1 MKRVFF
7 KATVVSLVT
16 LAGLASA
23 QTAMAYSVGPG
34 SSGSAPG
41 SASCGQA
48 FTFSGT
54 LVQPD
59 GTPFPAG
66 VPISFSESSGPGSVS
81 FSPSGTATDGTGSFS
96 TIVRL
101 PSSCSGQ
108 FVICAIP
115 EGGGTPIC
123 VTVTGVAL
131 EFPNTVAALVP
142 QHPRELLPVAIAS
155 ALLLAAAALAAL
167 VGAKMLAGRKTN
179 EKPAV

>member
-1 MKRVFF
+1 MKRIFF
-7 KATVVSLVT
+7 KATVVSLVFVAA
-16 LAGLASA
+16 LAAA
-23 QTAMAYSVGPG
+23 PTAMAYTVGPG
-34 SSGSAPG
+34 SSGNTPG

-48 FTFSGT
+48 FTFSGS

-66 VPISFSESSGPGSVS
+66 VPVSFSESSGPGAVS
-81 FSPSGTATDGTGSFS
+81 FGASGTATDGTGSFS
-96 TIVRL
+96 TTVTL

-115 EGGGTPIC
+115 SGGTPVC
-123 VTVTGVAL
+123 VTVTGVVL
-131 EFPNTVAALVP
+131 GFPNTVTALVP
-142 QHPRELLPVAIAS
+142 QHPRELLPIAIGS

-167 VGAKMLAGRKTN
+167 VGARMLTDRKAN

>member
-1 MKRVFF
+1 MKRIFF
-7 KATVVSLVT
+7 KATLVSLAVFAA
-16 LAGLASA
+16 LAAA
-23 QTAMAYSVGPG
+23 QTAMAYTVGPG

-66 VPISFSESSGPGSVS
+66 VPVGFSESSGPGSVS
-81 FSPSGTATDGTGSFS
+81 FGSAGTATSGTGSFS
-96 TIVRL
+96 TSVTL
-101 PSSCSGQ
+101 PSSCSGS
-108 FVICAIP
+108 FVICATP
-115 EGGGTPIC
+115 SGGTPVC

-131 EFPNTVAALVP
+131 EFPDTVATLVP
-142 QHPRELLPVAIAS
+142 QHSRELLPIAIGS

-167 VGAKMLAGRKTN
+167 VGARMLAGRKTS

>member
-1 MKRVFF
+1 MKRLFF
-7 KATVVSLVT
+7 KATLVSLVVVAA
-16 LAGLASA
+16 LAAA
-23 QTAMAYSVGPG
+23 QTAMAYTVGPG

-66 VPISFSESSGPGSVS
+66 VPVGFSQSSGPGSAS
-81 FSPSGTATDGTGSFS
+81 FGAGTATNSSGSFS
-96 TIVRL
+96 TTVTL
-101 PSSCSGQ
+101 PSSCAGQ
-108 FVICAIP
+108 FVICATP
-115 EGGGTPIC
+115 SGGTPVC

-131 EFPNTVAALVP
+131 EFPNTVATFVP
-142 QHPRELLPVAIAS
+142 QHSRELLPVAIAS
-155 ALLLAAAALAAL
+155 VLLLAAAALVAL
-167 VGAKMLAGRKTN
+167 GGARMLAGRKAS

>member
-1 MKRVFF
+1 MKRILF
-7 KATVVSLVT
+7 KATVVSLVVFAA
-16 LAGLASA
+16 LAAA
-23 QTAMAYSVGPG
+23 QTAMAYTVGPG
-34 SSGSAPG
+34 SSGSTPG

-66 VPISFSESSGPGSVS
+66 VPVSFSESSGPGAVS
-81 FSPSGTATDGTGSFS
+81 FGTSGTATDGTGSFS
-96 TIVRL
+96 TTVRL

-115 EGGGTPIC
+115 AGGTPVC

-142 QHPRELLPVAIAS
+142 QHSRELLPIAIGS

-167 VGAKMLAGRKTN
+167 VGARMLTGRKTN